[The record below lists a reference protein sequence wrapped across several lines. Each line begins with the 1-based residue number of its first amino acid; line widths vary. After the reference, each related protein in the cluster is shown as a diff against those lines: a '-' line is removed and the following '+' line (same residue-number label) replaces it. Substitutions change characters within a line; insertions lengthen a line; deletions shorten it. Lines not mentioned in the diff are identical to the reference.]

1 MSFAL
6 DVNVLLDATN
16 QDSERHAA
24 ARGFLAERIES
35 REIFCLPWLV
45 AMSFLRIATDTR
57 IFRSPLLPREAL
69 ELVESLIAVP
79 HVQPI
84 SERPGFLEVYSE
96 VAGDPGVRGRFVP
109 DAHLAA
115 ILLQHGVRTLYT
127 SDRDFLRFSFLDV
140 RDPYENRSSAT

>member
-1 MSFAL
+1 VSFAL

-16 QDSERHAA
+16 QDSERHAQA
-24 ARGFLAERIES
+24 LSFLGERVRS

-45 AMSFLRIATDTR
+45 AMSFVRIATDPR

-69 ELVESLIAVP
+69 QLVESLVDLP
-79 HVQPI
+79 QVQPL
-84 SERPGFLEVYSE
+84 SERPGFLGVYRE
-96 VAGDPGVRGRFVP
+96 IAEEPTARGRFVP

-127 SDRDFLRFSFLDV
+127 SDRDFLRFPFLDV
-140 RDPYENRSSAT
+140 RDPYPTDIADY